1 MALLGD
7 ILIGNITLLVGQDAE
22 LHARA
27 LASCIVM
34 NRIFATYFVLV
45 LVVFSAVLLWL
56 SCLQRDGSRLSLLC
70 NGLCF
75 CCRSR
80 EAQGK
85 RKKDFSQLR
94 NVYFL
99 FRFNQLGP
107 VHTPLPPDRGAAE
120 VVGILCVSLFP

>member
-45 LVVFSAVLLWL
+45 LVVFSAGLLWL
-56 SCLQRDGSRLSLLC
+56 SVATARRLEIIFVLQWFVLLLSFSGSAGEEKERLLAAAKCLFSFSFQSVGS
-70 NGLCF
+70 G
-75 CCRSR
+75 
-80 EAQGK
+80 A
-85 RKKDFSQLR
+85 
-94 NVYFL
+94 Y
-99 FRFNQLGP
+99 
-107 VHTPLPPDRGAAE
+107 PPPPG
-120 VVGILCVSLFP
+120 